1 MYTGECIL
9 AEEPFVTLLQKEEQK
24 KKQISPYFVQKVRW
38 DQCIVCAFSIPTGM
52 QGLIAGLLCS
62 QCPDFNTA
70 KLLHHLGNKHWV
82 FMQQRRFIC
91 HHLLLGTSVTNQ
103 DPAALRLGTDTKPPP
118 GSPFWSST
126 SAQKDLQDSSPN
138 WREHWK
144 STTIKMYLSLQKDA
158 DTQEEQ
164 IKALWVASRRN
175 QLVKIV
181 AGFLDFM
188 ES

>member
-24 KKQISPYFVQKVRW
+24 KKQISSYFVQKVRW

-82 FMQQRRFIC
+82 FMQQRRFMSSLTFRNLSHKPGSCCIKIRYRYKA
-91 HHLLLGTSVTNQ
+91 TSVLPILIIHISTERL
-103 DPAALRLGTDTKPPP
+103 ARFISKLEGALEK
-118 GSPFWSST
+118 
-126 SAQKDLQDSSPN
+126 
-138 WREHWK
+138 HHH
-144 STTIKMYLSLQKDA
+144 
-158 DTQEEQ
+158 
-164 IKALWVASRRN
+164 
-175 QLVKIV
+175 
-181 AGFLDFM
+181 
-188 ES
+188 